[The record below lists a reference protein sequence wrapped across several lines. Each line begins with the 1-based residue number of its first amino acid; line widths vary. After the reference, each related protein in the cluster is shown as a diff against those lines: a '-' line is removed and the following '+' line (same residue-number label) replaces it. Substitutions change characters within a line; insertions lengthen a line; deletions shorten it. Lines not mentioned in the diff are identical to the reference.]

1 MADPLTSYAVIE
13 SMLMAGSP
21 DGPDRH
27 RAMLGELWAGFAAV
41 AADNPHAA
49 DRSRP
54 DAETITSASPANR
67 MVTWPYTK
75 ALCANND
82 VDMAAAMVMCSARC
96 ATDLGISRD
105 SWIFPWAATE
115 AHDTLEFS
123 ARGSLA
129 RSPALEDAGRA
140 VLDHANLS
148 IDDVTHIELYGCFP
162 AIVEMTT
169 DALAIDRGRQLTMTG
184 GLGFAGS
191 AMNTSTLH
199 GLCAMVT
206 GLRRQPGIGLVQGNG
221 GNATHHAFGIYSS
234 DPPARPF
241 ARSDRQTDVV
251 LETRPV
257 APAHEQGSVEI
268 EGYTVRFD
276 HDGPTHAVVSCLT
289 VDRARAW
296 ATSRSSEV
304 MDWLMNGAVGET
316 AQLAPTGELVA

>member
-1 MADPLTSYAVIE
+1 
-13 SMLMAGSP
+13 
-21 DGPDRH
+21 
-27 RAMLGELWAGFAAV
+27 
-41 AADNPHAA
+41 
-49 DRSRP
+49 
-54 DAETITSASPANR
+54 

-105 SWIFPWAATE
+105 SWVFPWAATE

-129 RSPALEDAGRA
+129 RSPALQDAGRA
-140 VLDHANLS
+140 VLAHSSLS

-169 DALAIDRGRQLTMTG
+169 DALAIDRRRQLTMTG

-199 GLCAMVT
+199 GLCAMVK
-206 GLRRQPGIGLVQGNG
+206 GLRRQPGVGLVQGNG

-234 DPPARPF
+234 DPPAARPV
-241 ARSDRQTDVV
+241 RSHRSSVGRSSRDQTGGAGPRAGIGRDRGVHGSLRSRRADPSRRELHHRRSGPSLGHQSLIGGHGLAHERCGGRDGT
-251 LETRPV
+251 TRP
-257 APAHEQGSVEI
+257 H
-268 EGYTVRFD
+268 R
-276 HDGPTHAVVSCLT
+276 
-289 VDRARAW
+289 RARRLRVA
-296 ATSRSSEV
+296 S
-304 MDWLMNGAVGET
+304 GAVDPQE
-316 AQLAPTGELVA
+316 LAWR